1 MESGFVILCK
11 KKQKSFAEFFT
22 KKRLFTNKEIESRS
36 KMLFM
41 LDINEREQG
50 SLYHNAS
57 WRSDCK
63 ANEKADLT
71 FQK

>member
-1 MESGFVILCK
+1 MCK

-36 KMLFM
+36 KMLFI
-41 LDINEREQG
+41 LDITERDQAPP
-50 SLYHNAS
+50 YHNSAGCIY
-57 WRSDCK
+57 DK